1 VSAVSQGDRLERERA
16 GLEEEEELEAEEM
29 LKRTLKRMGIEVVE
43 EDEELEG
50 EVDRRVVP
58 QVVVEARELAERYGK
73 CRAAYLL
80 KVNWGLKPIVIA
92 RLLGANPSTVR
103 SCINYHGKRD
113 RHAELQL
120 GPPVLAFKQYGE
132 LCRDVYS
139 LECQLLE
146 AEMFMYNVARWAT
159 PEFPTWLSMYLSAAS
174 IHRLAFPEVYTLLKH
189 YAETVKVDFRSLLRA
204 YKPRGSTFWAVGDG
218 MLAYAYAVIELAYR
232 MRGYSIYDYMGRVR
246 DAVYQL
252 TGLKRNPAEPRLA
265 PLIAMITFKL
275 AQLYHE
281 RFEEIYSMRK
291 KLEGEL
297 LAALR
302 KAKG

>member
-1 VSAVSQGDRLERERA
+1 VSVVA
-16 GLEEEEELEAEEM
+16 EEEELEVEAEEM

-43 EDEELEG
+43 ELEDEG
-50 EVDRRVVP
+50 EVDRRVTLEAEA
-58 QVVVEARELAERYGK
+58 QRLAREHGR
-73 CRAAYLL
+73 CRAAYML
-80 KVNWGLKPIVIA
+80 KAIYGLKPVVIA

-103 SCINYHGKRD
+103 NCIHYHRKRD

-120 GPPVLAFKQYGE
+120 APPVLAFKRYGE

-146 AEMFMYNVARWAT
+146 AEMFMYNAVRRAT

-174 IHRLAFPEVYTLLKH
+174 IHRLAFPEVYTLLEH

-218 MLAYAYAVIELAYR
+218 VLAYTYAVIELAYR

-265 PLIAMITFKL
+265 PLIALITFKL

-281 RFEEIYSMRK
+281 RFEEIYSMGK

-297 LAALR
+297 LEGLR
-302 KAKG
+302 KGKG